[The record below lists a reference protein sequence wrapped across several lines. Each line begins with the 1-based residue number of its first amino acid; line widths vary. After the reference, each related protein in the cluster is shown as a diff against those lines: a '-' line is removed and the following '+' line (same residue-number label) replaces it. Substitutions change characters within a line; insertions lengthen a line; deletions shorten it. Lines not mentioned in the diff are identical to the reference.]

1 MINLETRRK
10 RIETLAKI
18 GALVVTCLVLGP
30 FYLVIMH
37 GLGALFAL
45 IVAFEELGLWR
56 SIGDDMPSRGDNQV
70 YYRFGIGFTW

>member
-1 MINLETRRK
+1 MIDLETRRK

-45 IVAFEELGLWR
+45 IVAFG
-56 SIGDDMPSRGDNQV
+56 V
-70 YYRFGIGFTW
+70 GFVAINRRRHAKQGR